1 MLVHPCA
8 RRFIRNA
15 CTLCALS
22 LALIP
27 ASARADFEE
36 VRILRTE
43 PVQVQIC
50 PPPGQVAQ
58 TPQAPPPPAPP
69 AAKPVVGG
77 LTGKELLGGAA
88 GAAVGGLLGNQVGSG
103 SGRTAATIAGAG
115 VGAYAGYKLA
125 EEKPAAPPQAQAPVQ
140 TVQAPCTLATQYRV
154 YYARSNGL
162 QGDVMMSA
170 PPTGAALMINF
181 CGERPCN

>member
-8 RRFIRNA
+8 RRVIRNA
-15 CTLCALS
+15 CTLCALN
-22 LALIP
+22 LALVP
-27 ASARADFEE
+27 VAAHADFEE

-50 PPPGQVAQ
+50 PPPGQVVQA
-58 TPQAPPPPAPP
+58 PQAPPPPAPP
-69 AAKPVVGG
+69 ATKPVVGG

-125 EEKPAAPPQAQAPVQ
+125 EEKPAAAPQAPAQSVQ
-140 TVQAPCTLATQYRV
+140 TTCTIATQYRV
-154 YYARSNGL
+154 YYARTNGL
-162 QGDVMMSA
+162 EGDVMMSA

-181 CGERPCN
+181 CGDRPCN